1 MVPAL
6 ISTKP
11 KAMLRTLLATSGLS
25 VPFTSEQIYFIAD
38 AVKNRSLL
46 GIEVDETND
55 AIKIYFK
62 DNGNT
67 LANEVLTLD
76 IEDGSGE
83 TAAEEIIAAIN
94 GLLKN
99 AQVAKISDNLH
110 SVDGVNGIQIPAFTI
125 TNSDTTITATA
136 TDDFGFSLTSAK
148 NGTNYS
154 ATLSM
159 DNDSHSFTKTGTVS
173 NVVESILFDST
184 DFSAG
189 AATISVTLTTPT
201 QPGVSRTVSQAA
213 TIQ

>member
-159 DNDSHSFTKTGTVS
+159 DDDSHSFTKTGTVS

-201 QPGVSRTVSQAA
+201 QSGVSRTVSQAA

>member
-154 ATLSM
+154 ATLS
-159 DNDSHSFTKTGTVS
+159 
-173 NVVESILFDST
+173 
-184 DFSAG
+184 
-189 AATISVTLTTPT
+189 
-201 QPGVSRTVSQAA
+201 
-213 TIQ
+213 